1 VVAEDASTI
10 PHSGAAQVAVV
21 DSAKVPTIRVA
32 APAAKATTA
41 GRATTDATA
50 TSAVPVVEAAALP
63 APAEPPARTRVE
75 LVAADSSSR
84 WTVFNVGTRLAAVVA
99 ATVARQVD
107 HPAPE
112 PVADRRPTAATQIPA
127 REAAE
132 VEPAAVTTAPI
143 AVVTEVRAS

>member
-1 VVAEDASTI
+1 M
-10 PHSGAAQVAVV
+10 AA
-21 DSAKVPTIRVA
+21 
-32 APAAKATTA
+32 
-41 GRATTDATA
+41 RATTDATA
-50 TSAVPVVEAAALP
+50 TSAAPVVAAVESQAKAATPVRTPVVWVVPVAN
-63 APAEPPARTRVE
+63 
-75 LVAADSSSR
+75 SR

-112 PVADRRPTAATQIPA
+112 PVADRRPTVVTQIPA

-132 VEPAAVTTAPI
+132 VEPAAATTAPI